1 VSAPRTPPL
10 LDRLLRAIRPKP
22 DRVFVPPPREVGP
35 GVFAIDR
42 LARIAGALMPTR
54 ATAID
59 LGSGRLALLSPPAD
73 LCCELDR
80 IGSVSAI
87 VAPNSFH
94 YLNLEAYARRYP
106 KAQVLVAP
114 GLPIRVPDL
123 PPCVEIGA
131 GPQAAWGGEL
141 AHAVIGPHRG
151 ISEVVF
157 FHPASATLV
166 LTDLATNL
174 IGFRRLYDRILWR
187 LSGMS
192 TGLGPPRNSRR
203 LFLRE
208 PESAREALREILR
221 WPFQRIVVAHGE
233 IVERDARAAFESAFA
248 SYLCADQR
256 DLDANPNDNGACGPG
271 RAPGRPAK
279 PPAES
284 APRDP

>member
-1 VSAPRTPPL
+1 VSATETPPF
-10 LDRLLRAIRPKP
+10 LDRLLWAIRPTP
-22 DRVFVPPPREVGP
+22 DRGFVPPPRRVGP

-42 LARIAGALMPTR
+42 LARVAGALLPTR

-73 LCCELDR
+73 LCSELDR
-80 IGSVSAI
+80 LGPVSVI

-94 YLNLEAYARRYP
+94 YLHVEAYARRYP
-106 KAQVLVAP
+106 KAEILVAP
-114 GLPIRVPDL
+114 GLPIRVPEL
-123 PPCVEIGA
+123 PPCAQIGA

-174 IGFRRLYDRILWR
+174 VGFRRLYDRIFWR
-187 LSGMS
+187 LSGMAS
-192 TGLGPPRNSRR
+192 GFGPNRNSRR
-203 LFLRE
+203 LFLNEAER
-208 PESAREALREILR
+208 ARVTLRAILR
-221 WPFQRIVVAHGE
+221 WPFERIVVAHGE

-248 SYLCADQR
+248 SYL
-256 DLDANPNDNGACGPG
+256 
-271 RAPGRPAK
+271 
-279 PPAES
+279 
-284 APRDP
+284 